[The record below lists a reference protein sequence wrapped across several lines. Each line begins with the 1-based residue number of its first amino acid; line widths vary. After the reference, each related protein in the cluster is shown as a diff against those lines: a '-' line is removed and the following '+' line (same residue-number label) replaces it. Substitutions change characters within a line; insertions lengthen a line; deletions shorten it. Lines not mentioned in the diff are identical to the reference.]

1 MAKKI
6 LIVEDDSIIR
16 GKISV
21 LLRQQGYDVEEAG
34 DGVQALELLQSG
46 HFDLVITDF
55 AMRRLNGLALVE
67 RIQSSSPEMPIILL
81 TGYTSASTGKALLK
95 GKAEFLR
102 KPIRFQDLSSTVKRL
117 LQQPL

>member
-1 MAKKI
+1 MPEKI
-6 LIVEDDSIIR
+6 LIVEDDYIIR
-16 GKISV
+16 ATTAES
-21 LLRQQGYDVEEAG
+21 LRNNGYEVEEAA
-34 DGVQALELLQSG
+34 DGLEALEILENRR
-46 HFDLVITDF
+46 FDLVITDF

-95 GKAEFLR
+95 GRAEFLR